1 MGATNHIM
9 VPEWGGG
16 ESRRD
21 AIGAIGARTVP
32 DVEAADVEAARRTGG
47 SQSARGIPRL
57 STLDRVRQNE
67 DVPRAMTSRISTGG
81 NEMHVIRNFG
91 LSPRTSRRQL
101 VVHL

>member
-9 VPEWGGG
+9 VPQWGG

-21 AIGAIGARTVP
+21 AIAARTVP
-32 DVEAADVEAARRTGG
+32 DVEAADVEAARNTGG

-67 DVPRAMTSRISTGG
+67 DVPRAMTSRMSTGK
-81 NEMHVIRNFG
+81 NEMNVIRNFG
-91 LSPRTSRRQL
+91 LSPSRRQL
-101 VVHL
+101 VVHF

>member
-9 VPEWGGG
+9 VPQLGG

-21 AIGAIGARTVP
+21 AIGARTVP
-32 DVEAADVEAARRTGG
+32 DVEAADVEAARKTVC

-67 DVPRAMTSRISTGG
+67 DVPRAMTSRISTGN
-81 NEMHVIRNFG
+81 NEMHAVRNFG